1 MSTPTMP
8 LADPRAEDVRA
19 YIGAVR
25 AWLADLPAEDVEDL
39 TLGME
44 ADLAER
50 AAENGGRLGELLGD
64 PEAYAAELRAAAGL
78 APRAVPDAGAPSGGF
93 WARSVD
99 DARREVRQRIQE
111 WPWLR
116 DLRPLWWL
124 ARGWVLGWAVAAA
137 LGTGHVLVLPLLGA
151 ALSFW
156 WGRRAASRAAQGAA
170 LRTANVLAAILL
182 LPAAVAVLGSTGGGA
197 EDTSYQPPAGL
208 SLDGAPVSNLYVYDA
223 QGQRVEG
230 ARILTP
236 EGRGVFVD
244 PTTTAVSPED
254 LPYRADGTLDVRN
267 DVFPL
272 VIGDRD
278 PWTDPG
284 YGWVPP
290 LSLAPLAITP
300 PSSPSD
306 AVPTASPSAPA
317 TGTAAPTPTPTPSG
331 G

>member
-1 MSTPTMP
+1 MP

-25 AWLADLPAEDVEDL
+25 AWLADLPAEEVEDL

-78 APRAVPDAGAPSGGF
+78 PPRAVPEAGPASHGF

-99 DARREVRQRIQE
+99 DARRETTLRLEQ

-116 DLRPLWWL
+116 DLRPVWWL
-124 ARGWVLGWAVAAA
+124 ARGWVLGWAVAAV

-156 WGRRAASRAAQGAA
+156 WGRRLASRAPSGAA
-170 LRTANVLAAILL
+170 LGALRAANVLAVVLL
-182 LPAAVAVLGSTGGGA
+182 LPAAVSVLDANGVGA
-197 EDTSYQPPAGL
+197 EDVSYQPPAGL

-236 EGRGVFVD
+236 DGRGVFVD
-244 PTTTAVSPED
+244 PTTTSGSPEE
-254 LPYRADGTLDVRN
+254 LPYRPDGTPDVRN

-278 PWTDPG
+278 PWADPG

-290 LSLAPLAITP
+290 LSLTPLAVTP
-300 PSSPSD
+300 SSSPS
-306 AVPTASPSAPA
+306 ASA
-317 TGTAAPTPTPTPSG
+317 TGTASPTPTPTPPG